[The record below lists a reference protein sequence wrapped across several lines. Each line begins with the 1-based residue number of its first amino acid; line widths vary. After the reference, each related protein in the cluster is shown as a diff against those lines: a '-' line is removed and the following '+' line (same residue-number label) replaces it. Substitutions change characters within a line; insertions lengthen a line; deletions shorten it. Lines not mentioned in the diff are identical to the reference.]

1 MVIGDLMMQLHENLF
16 SQLKDQGVVVLP
28 DLIISEQLS
37 AIRNAFECQLQQPSF
52 NAWQGYHQTD
62 RRRLMVDQLLTVE
75 QGFVDVVLLS
85 LLQILV
91 KRYLGESACLQEA
104 KGWQSLP
111 FKDDFHPLHRD
122 EWYCRDHYNEQKKP
136 MSLKLGLYLDDVD
149 SGAFAYIPGSHRDV
163 RDEHGI
169 IDEQSPPTLVTGKA
183 GTVFLFDPEGLHQQ
197 SFPNFKKRNAA
208 FFHFF
213 TSDIVLSQNFIRWG
227 RFRQL
232 LIESSYLHSCT
243 PEQLAFLGIGRQPS
257 THPIEIQHF
266 RWARRSINGLVRGI
280 NEGQYWFQRVQA
292 RLNRR

>member
-1 MVIGDLMMQLHENLF
+1 MAIGNLMTLLHENLF

-28 DLIISEQLS
+28 DLIKSEQLS
-37 AIRNAFECQLQQPSF
+37 AMRNAFECQLQQPSF

-62 RRRLMVDQLLTVE
+62 RRRLMLDQLLTVE
-75 QGFVDVVLLS
+75 QGFVDVALLS
-85 LLQILV
+85 LLQVLV

-104 KGWQSLP
+104 KGWQSFP
-111 FKDDFHPLHRD
+111 FKDNFHPLHRD
-122 EWYCRDHYNEQKKP
+122 EWYCRNHYYEQKKP

-149 SGAFAYIPGSHRDV
+149 TGAFAYIPGSHWNVGGDHGTV
-163 RDEHGI
+163 DEL
-169 IDEQSPPTLVTGKA
+169 STLITGKA
-183 GTVFLFDPEGLHQQ
+183 GTMFLFDPEGLHQQ
-197 SFPNFKKRNAA
+197 SFPNLKKRNAA

-213 TSDIVLSQNFIRWG
+213 SSDIVLSQNFIRWG

-232 LIESSYLHSCT
+232 LIESSYLHSCS

-266 RWARRSINGLVRGI
+266 RWARYSINGLVRGI

-292 RLNRR
+292 RLRRR